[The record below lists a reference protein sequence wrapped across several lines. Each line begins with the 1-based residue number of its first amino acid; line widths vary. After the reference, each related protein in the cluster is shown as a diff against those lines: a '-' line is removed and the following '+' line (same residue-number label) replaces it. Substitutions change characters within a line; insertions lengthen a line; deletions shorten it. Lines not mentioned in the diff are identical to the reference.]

1 MYYYY
6 HSTIDFRIPTYD
18 GKSWDSLH
26 YQEPTHVDIK
36 VNDIFTLVSLDAD
49 AGSLIIH
56 FVENNTHKKIYNEHT
71 GLSLEFMKANSKLFI
86 EITQQ
91 IYRDSKINKLLT

>member
-6 HSTIDFRIPTYD
+6 HSTIDFRILTD
-18 GKSWDSLH
+18 NDFDAK
-26 YQEPTHVDIK
+26 EPSHIDIK

-56 FVENNTHKKIYNEHT
+56 FVENETHKKIYNEYT
-71 GLSLEFMKANSKLFI
+71 ALSLDFMKVNSKLFI